1 MALKKVD
8 GVSSVNVTLKRG
20 VAHIA
25 LDAGNSVSLPQLRG
39 IIKDAG
45 YTTRDAVVTA
55 RGTVTQRG
63 GRLVLDVT
71 GTSTSLVLAED
82 PAAPEAIGAA
92 RRAVTASAQV
102 PADVVGTVAAP
113 AGEKNDK
120 QDDTL
125 LVRSFTTSR

>member
-1 MALKKVD
+1 MSVALKKVD

-55 RGTVTQRG
+55 TDA
-63 GRLVLDVT
+63 RLVRTLPEVSAATLEAADAGHPYLALPVGRWAHDVSND
-71 GTSTSLVLAED
+71 GTEE
-82 PAAPEAIGAA
+82 AA
-92 RRAVTASAQV
+92 
-102 PADVVGTVAAP
+102 
-113 AGEKNDK
+113 
-120 QDDTL
+120 
-125 LVRSFTTSR
+125 